1 MLSRVIGGW
10 RQSAHDR
17 KEKRLMTQLGDSKFS
32 RKVLKKYYQIL
43 KEHAKE
49 QKFIK
54 NDRFLR
60 RALVDGEDFF
70 EVSVLQTSKGI
81 SDVMVQKLSSAK
93 SSEQSDGSQQR
104 PAKYRSYVT
113 TVTNTRALNVDLVD
127 I

>member
-1 MLSRVIGGW
+1 MLSRVIAGW
-10 RQSAHDR
+10 RQSARDR
-17 KEKRLMTQLGDSKFS
+17 KEKRLMKQLGDSKFS
-32 RKVLKKYYQIL
+32 SKVLKKYFQIL

-93 SSEQSDGSQQR
+93 SSE
-104 PAKYRSYVT
+104 
-113 TVTNTRALNVDLVD
+113 
-127 I
+127 